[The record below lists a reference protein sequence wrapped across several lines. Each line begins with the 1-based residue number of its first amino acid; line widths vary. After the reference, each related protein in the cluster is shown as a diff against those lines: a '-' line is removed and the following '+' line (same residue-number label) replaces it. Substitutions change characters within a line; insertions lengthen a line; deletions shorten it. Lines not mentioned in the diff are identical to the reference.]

1 MWRDPIVEEIRKIRE
16 DYAARFDFDLDAI
29 CRHARAEERKNPE
42 GLVTLPPR
50 PAVRPGERGVVE
62 RETGGAAG

>member
-16 DYAARFDFDLDAI
+16 EYAARFGFDLDAI
-29 CRHARAEERKNPE
+29 CRHAREEERKNPE

-50 PAVRPGERGVVE
+50 PAVRPIERRAVD
-62 RETGGAAG
+62 RKAGGARG